1 MVVEFARGETAS
13 RRLTWQKQITR
24 QTVEMC
30 LNCQCV
36 LDNHLGESTNGRVA
50 FANKGELQGLNLQ
63 NFKFQDLK
71 SKQPQTLRVCL
82 GCQCIT

>member
-13 RRLTWQKQITR
+13 GRLTWQKQITR

-36 LDNHLGESTNGRVA
+36 LDNHLGESTNRGVA

-63 NFKFQDLK
+63 NFKVQDLK

-82 GCQCIT
+82 GCQGIT

>member
-13 RRLTWQKQITR
+13 GRLTWQKQITR

-36 LDNHLGESTNGRVA
+36 LDNHLGESTTGGAA

-63 NFKFQDLK
+63 NFKF
-71 SKQPQTLRVCL
+71 
-82 GCQCIT
+82 